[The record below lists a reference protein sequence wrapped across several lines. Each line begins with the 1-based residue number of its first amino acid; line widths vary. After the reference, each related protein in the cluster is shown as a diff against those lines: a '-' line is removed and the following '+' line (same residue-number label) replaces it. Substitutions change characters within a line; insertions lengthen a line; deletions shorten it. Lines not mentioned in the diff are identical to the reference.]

1 MRNVEIAA
9 SYYRQAA
16 ERLHHARI
24 ALERGSY
31 PYVVRQCQEAVEL
44 LLKAALRIVGVEP
57 LAGTMSVPCS
67 GRRHIGSPSGSAS
80 MCQFWP
86 GTRVD

>member
-1 MRNVEIAA
+1 MRNVEIDA

-31 PYVVRQCQEAVEL
+31 PYVVRQCQEAWNSC
-44 LLKAALRIVGVEP
+44 LRQ
-57 LAGTMSVPCS
+57 
-67 GRRHIGSPSGSAS
+67 R
-80 MCQFWP
+80 
-86 GTRVD
+86 